1 MTRRRGDDG
10 WGGIVDALLVL
21 VLVLE
26 LELELEF
33 LRLLMMREESRVSS
47 ENRVCFDLRHDRDL
61 QRRGRVVVGSVQ
73 VHRQGQGLGAE

>member
-21 VLVLE
+21 VL
-26 LELELEF
+26 ELEF
-33 LRLLMMREESRVSS
+33 LRLLMMREESRVGG
-47 ENRVCFDLRHDRDL
+47 ENRVCFDLRHDRDLHL